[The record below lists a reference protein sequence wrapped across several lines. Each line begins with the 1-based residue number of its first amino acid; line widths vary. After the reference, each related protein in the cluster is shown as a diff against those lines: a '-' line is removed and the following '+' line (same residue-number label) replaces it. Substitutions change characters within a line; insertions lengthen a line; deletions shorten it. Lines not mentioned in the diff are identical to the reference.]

1 MTDLFSGLTQEIISG
16 IALGSIY
23 ALIAL
28 GFTMIFKAT
37 EVVNFAQGELMMV
50 GAYVNFFFVT
60 TFLST
65 TGNPTAWTFLVA
77 LGGSMIFSVL
87 FGYILDFIINK
98 PLKDEPIF
106 SIIMATLSL
115 AIILRAVVAIIA
127 GPISLMPFS
136 PFGDSAM
143 SPSGSGKTTLLNCI
157 SGLDVPTAGEY
168 LFDRI
173 PVTGN
178 SEDLTTFRRKNVGY
192 VFQFF
197 NLLQDL
203 TVLENV
209 LLIQELSGQRNA
221 ERAKEVLR
229 LVGLDS
235 EIDRFPSE
243 ISGGQQQRVAI
254 ARSIA
259 KNPKLLL
266 GDELT
271 GNLDTETSAKVMDV
285 LTEACKS
292 EGITTVMVTHDES
305 LAKYATRVV
314 RLDSGKIQSDEK
326 VN

>member
-1 MTDLFSGLTQEIISG
+1 MIQLNNVHRHYVMASETIRALDGITLTIKE
-16 IALGSIY
+16 
-23 ALIAL
+23 
-28 GFTMIFKAT
+28 
-37 EVVNFAQGELMMV
+37 GER
-50 GAYVNFFFVT
+50 
-60 TFLST
+60 
-65 TGNPTAWTFLVA
+65 
-77 LGGSMIFSVL
+77 
-87 FGYILDFIINK
+87 
-98 PLKDEPIF
+98 
-106 SIIMATLSL
+106 
-115 AIILRAVVAIIA
+115 IILL
-127 GPISLMPFS
+127 G
-136 PFGDSAM
+136 
-143 SPSGSGKTTLLNCI
+143 PSGSGKTTLLNCI